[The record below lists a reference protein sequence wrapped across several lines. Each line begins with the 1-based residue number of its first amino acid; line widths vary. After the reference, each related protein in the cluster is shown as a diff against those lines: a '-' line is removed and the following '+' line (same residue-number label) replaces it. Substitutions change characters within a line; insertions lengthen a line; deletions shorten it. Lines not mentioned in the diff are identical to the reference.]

1 MTDYTVDYLMGNAR
15 VLEAAGR
22 LGSFSAAAAELGMT
36 QPAVSQQ
43 IGHIERV
50 VGMPLF
56 MRRHRGVALNE
67 AGRTLVA
74 AASEARAT
82 IRTALEQATAVSRD
96 RALNVL
102 TDYGFAANWLI
113 SRLPDFEKICPGVK
127 IQILTTQ
134 ALQAQPPLGITA
146 DVSILFEAAVRKSG
160 ENRITLFD
168 EEVYPVCSPAYARTY
183 GPFTTLA
190 DLGRAHLLHLNG
202 HENLWFTW
210 TDWFA
215 RMDPDLS
222 ARGSQ
227 KTARFRTFGNY
238 PLLLQSAMQGEGIAL
253 GWRPLVDTCLES
265 GVLVKVW
272 QKPLRSRRGYV
283 LTARTPRSSQAEL
296 FCDWL
301 VNLSRMNI

>member
-1 MTDYTVDYLMGNAR
+1 MTGYIVDYLMGNAR

-67 AGRTLVA
+67 VGRTLVA

-96 RALNVL
+96 RVLNVL

-113 SRLPDFEKICPGVK
+113 SRLPDFEKICPGIK

-160 ENRITLFD
+160 ENRITLFE
-168 EEVYPVCSPAYARTY
+168 EEVYPVCSPAYARTH

-215 RMDPDLS
+215 RMDPDPS
-222 ARGSQ
+222 VRGSQ
-227 KTARFRTFGNY
+227 QTARFRAFGNY

-283 LTARTPRSSQAEL
+283 LTAHTPRSSQAEL

-301 VNLSRMNI
+301 VNLSRMSI

>member
-1 MTDYTVDYLMGNAR
+1 MTNIIVDYIMSNVR

-43 IGHIERV
+43 VGHIERV

-56 MRRHRGVALNE
+56 TRRHRGVTLND

-74 AASEARAT
+74 AASEARTT
-82 IRTALEQATAVSRD
+82 IRTALEEATAGSREKV
-96 RALNVL
+96 LNVL

-113 SRLPDFEKICPGVK
+113 SRLPDFEKICPDVK

-134 ALQAQPPLGITA
+134 ALHTGPSLGITP
-146 DVSILFEAAVRKSG
+146 DVSILFEASGRKSG
-160 ENRITLFD
+160 GNRMILFE
-168 EEVYPVCSPAYARTY
+168 EEVYPVCSPAYAHTH

-190 DLGRAHLLHLNG
+190 DVGRAHLLHLNG

-210 TDWFA
+210 ADWFA
-215 RMDPDLS
+215 RMNPDPL
-222 ARGSQ
+222 ARSSQ
-227 KTARFRTFGNY
+227 QTARFRAFGNY

-253 GWRPLVDTCLES
+253 GWRPLVDTCIER
-265 GVLVKVW
+265 GALVKVW
-272 QKPLRSRRGYV
+272 EKPLKSHRGYV
-283 LTARTPRSSQAEL
+283 LTARTPRNSQADL

-301 VNLSRMNI
+301 VDFSRRSI